1 MYYVI
6 SCTIITVIIY
16 TLYTRCN
23 NWMSILAQT
32 FIKWLINVS
41 SKFMTRHNQEL
52 YLIQKYSTKNCFIL
66 IVLQLSYIYIYI
78 YTYIYTY
85 IKIWYKYEREY
96 KCYCKWVQHEW
107 QTINIFDTNQL
118 YKQSLLSKMPYGQL
132 IGTTCCVVLSVN
144 HVSDERFE
152 SSIIFS
158 FHHTLCK

>member
-16 TLYTRCN
+16 ALYTRCN

-52 YLIQKYSTKNCFIL
+52 YHIQKYSSKNCCIS
-66 IVLQLSYIYIYI
+66 IVIRLMYITSTNIYIYI
-78 YTYIYTY
+78 
-85 IKIWYKYEREY
+85 WYRYGSEY

-118 YKQSLLSKMPYGQL
+118 YKQSLWSIMPYGQL